1 MATALLLLNGTLIAT
16 LYALGRFA
24 GTDGISPLGLLYW
37 QILASAVLLG
47 TIAMAR
53 GDLPRLTWPHMRYY
67 AISGLLGT
75 TLPYLA
81 TYAALARVPAG
92 IVGVVG
98 SLSAL
103 FTYVISRV
111 LGTERA
117 NAVRSAGI
125 VVGLAG
131 VLGIVLPR
139 GSLPAPDMTPW
150 VLLAAT
156 APLMF
161 ASGNVYRTRAWP
173 AGATPL
179 SAAAGMLIVQAALLA
194 PWVAMQRAL
203 VMPDLSFDAADG
215 ALLALGLIAAG
226 TYATTFVL
234 QRKADPVFISQLG
247 YVIAVATLGI
257 GMLAFGERYS
267 GWVWA
272 SVGLVF
278 AGIWLVNRRP
288 ALRICNAS

>member
-1 MATALLLLNGTLIAT
+1 MATALLLLNGTLIAA
-16 LYALGRFA
+16 LYALGRYA
-24 GTDGISPLGLLYW
+24 GTDGASPLGLLYW
-37 QILASAVLLG
+37 QVLASAVLLG
-47 TIAMAR
+47 SVALAK
-53 GDLPRLTWPHMRYY
+53 GDLPRFTWPHVRYY
-67 AISGLLGT
+67 AIAGLLGT

-92 IVGVVG
+92 IVGIVG

-103 FTYVISRV
+103 FTYLIART
-111 LGTERA
+111 LGTERP
-117 NAVRSAGI
+117 NGIRSAGI

-131 VLGIVLPR
+131 VLGILLPR
-139 GSLPAPDMTPW
+139 GSLPDPGMTPW

-173 AGATPL
+173 PGTTPL
-179 SAAAGMLIVQAALLA
+179 AAASGMLVVQAALLA
-194 PWVAMQRAL
+194 PWVAMHHAFVVPNL
-203 VMPDLSFDAADG
+203 AFDAFDT
-215 ALLALGLIAAG
+215 ALLALGLIASG

-234 QRKADPVFISQLG
+234 QRRADPVFISQLG

-257 GMLAFGERYS
+257 GMVAFGERYS
-267 GWVWA
+267 GWIWG

-288 ALRICNAS
+288 VLRGCAS